1 MLFVSEKVLLFDPKS
16 YRRQECSLTLGTQF
30 TYCVILCLPC
40 TILKSFLRREK
51 TFSQRKLYVILKII
65 PSSETTIPFHR
76 KWFGHRLNNSLN
88 CLAGLWTFLRLKDV
102 KISLHIIVLIVRG
115 CFDRTHGLN
124 KLFFALDAR
133 ALLMFNYDKPSRI
146 FPCILLTR
154 NHMIFLVQFGIN
166 KHLLIFSK
174 TTNCTCPTGSCN
186 FVST

>member
-1 MLFVSEKVLLFDPKS
+1 M
-16 YRRQECSLTLGTQF
+16 
-30 TYCVILCLPC
+30 
-40 TILKSFLRREK
+40 
-51 TFSQRKLYVILKII
+51 
-65 PSSETTIPFHR
+65 
-76 KWFGHRLNNSLN
+76 
-88 CLAGLWTFLRLKDV
+88 
-102 KISLHIIVLIVRG
+102 KISLHIIVLIVCS

-174 TTNCTCPTGSCN
+174 TTNCTRPMGSYN
-186 FVST
+186 FISLKKNLLALIYRNHVTTYTNCTMFCSKLHLFPNQCESCTKTQQPIR